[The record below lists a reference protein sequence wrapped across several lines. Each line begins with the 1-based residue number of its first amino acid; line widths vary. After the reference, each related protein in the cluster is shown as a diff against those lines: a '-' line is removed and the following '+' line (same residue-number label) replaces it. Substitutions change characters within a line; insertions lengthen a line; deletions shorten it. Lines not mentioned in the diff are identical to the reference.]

1 VLFKLQKSTEI
12 CLESNKDESMKNTA
26 LITGASSGIGKELA
40 TIHAEKGGDLILV
53 ARGQDKLNELKAEL
67 EKKHGIQ
74 VSIIAKDLSEF
85 GAAKEL
91 FNEVESLGIQVDY
104 LMNNAG
110 FGLVGKFHELPWDR
124 QMQMINLNMVAL
136 TELTY
141 LLLPSMVARNKGKIL
156 NTSSTAA
163 LIPGPL
169 QAVYFASKAYV
180 SSFSNAIA
188 EELYD
193 KAITVT
199 ALLPG
204 ATETSFAKTSGADKT
219 AIYSNPA
226 SARSVAEDG
235 YNAMIKGKL
244 DVISVSSRSQKM
256 QLSLVSFFPKKM
268 ILKTTR
274 QMQEEK

>member
-1 VLFKLQKSTEI
+1 
-12 CLESNKDESMKNTA
+12 MKNTA

-40 TIHAEKGGDLILV
+40 IIHAERGGNLVLV
-53 ARGQDKLNELKAEL
+53 ARSKDKLNELKVEL
-67 EKKHGIQ
+67 EKKHEVL
-74 VSIIAKDLSEF
+74 VSIIQKDLSVT

-91 FNEVESLGIQVDY
+91 FNEVQSLGVQVDY

-110 FGLVGKFHELPWDR
+110 FGLVSKFHELPWER
-124 QMQMINLNMVAL
+124 QMQMINLNMIAL

-141 LLLPSMVARNKGKIL
+141 LFLQEMVARNNGKIL
-156 NTSSTAA
+156 NTSSTAG

-193 KAITVT
+193 KNITVT

-204 ATETSFAKTSGADKT
+204 ATETGFAKTSGVDKT

-226 SARSVAEDG
+226 SARSVAVDG

-256 QLSLVSFFPKKM
+256 QLSLVPFFPKKM
-268 ILKTTR
+268 ILKQTR
-274 QMQEEK
+274 QMQEQK

>member
-1 VLFKLQKSTEI
+1 
-12 CLESNKDESMKNTA
+12 MKKTA
-26 LITGASSGIGKELA
+26 LITGSSSGIGKELA
-40 TIHAEKGGDLILV
+40 TIHAKKGGDLILV
-53 ARGQDKLNELKAEL
+53 ARRQDKLNELKAEL
-67 EKKHGIQ
+67 EKKYGVN
-74 VSIIAKDLSEF
+74 VSILVKDLSVT
-85 GAAKEL
+85 GAAREL
-91 FNEVESLGIQVDY
+91 FDEVQSLGIQVDY

-124 QMQMINLNMVAL
+124 QLQMINLNIIAL
-136 TELTY
+136 TELTC
-141 LLLPSMVARNKGKIL
+141 LLLPSMVARNSGKIL
-156 NTSSTAA
+156 NTSSTAG

-193 KAITVT
+193 KDISVT
-199 ALLPG
+199 ALMPG
-204 ATETSFAKTSGADKT
+204 ATKTGFAKTSGVDKT

-235 YNAMIKGKL
+235 YNAMMKGKL

-256 QLSLVSFFPKKM
+256 QLSLVPFFPKKM
-268 ILKTTR
+268 ILKQTR
-274 QMQEEK
+274 QMQEEKD

>member
-1 VLFKLQKSTEI
+1 
-12 CLESNKDESMKNTA
+12 MKKTA

-40 TIHAEKGGDLILV
+40 TIHAEKGGNLILV
-53 ARGQDKLNELKAEL
+53 ARSKDKLNELKVEL
-67 EKKHGIQ
+67 EKEHEVL
-74 VSIIAKDLSEF
+74 VSIIPKDLSAA

-91 FNEVESLGIQVDY
+91 FNEVQSLGIQVDY
-104 LMNNAG
+104 LINNAG
-110 FGLVGKFHELPWDR
+110 FGLVGKFHELSWER
-124 QMQMINLNMVAL
+124 QMQMINLNMIAL

-141 LLLPSMVARNKGKIL
+141 HFLQGMVARNNGKIL
-156 NTSSTAA
+156 NTSSTAG

-193 KAITVT
+193 KNITVT

-204 ATETSFAKTSGADKT
+204 ATETGFAKTSGIDKT

-226 SARSVAEDG
+226 SARSVAVDG

-244 DVISVSSRSQKM
+244 EVISVSSRSQKM
-256 QLSLVSFFPKKM
+256 QLSLVPFFPKKM
-268 ILKTTR
+268 ILKQTR
-274 QMQEEK
+274 QMQEQK